1 MLPVAGKLYGSVR
14 SACLPLR
21 GARRVRDSMI
31 DDRRR
36 RDEQRLRRAQEIA
49 AALRERRAE
58 LLEDLRMRRHDGANE
73 PIPLASYRRPTLWSL
88 PDDVC

>member
-1 MLPVAGKLYGSVR
+1 
-14 SACLPLR
+14 
-21 GARRVRDSMI
+21 MI

-58 LLEDLRMRRHDGANE
+58 LLADLRERAARPHGE
-73 PIPLASYRRPTLWSL
+73 PILLAAYRRPSSLWSL

>member
-1 MLPVAGKLYGSVR
+1 
-14 SACLPLR
+14 
-21 GARRVRDSMI
+21 MI

-58 LLEDLRMRRHDGANE
+58 LLEDLRLRAYRAPNE
-73 PIPLASYRRPTLWSL
+73 PIPLEAYRRPTAFRSL

>member
-1 MLPVAGKLYGSVR
+1 
-14 SACLPLR
+14 
-21 GARRVRDSMI
+21 MI

-49 AALRERRAE
+49 ATLRERRAE
-58 LLEDLRMRRHDGANE
+58 LLEDLRRRAQRGPND
-73 PIPLASYRRPTLWSL
+73 PIPLAAYRRRPAFWSL

>member
-1 MLPVAGKLYGSVR
+1 
-14 SACLPLR
+14 
-21 GARRVRDSMI
+21 MI
-31 DDRRR
+31 DERRR

-58 LLEDLRMRRHDGANE
+58 LLLELRARAARPSHE
-73 PIPLASYRRPTLWSL
+73 PISLASYRHPAARWTL